1 MPKIMVKGMRC
12 KHCVDSVTKA
22 LTAIDGIEDVA
33 VSLEKGD
40 IVYTESKPVDLAK
53 VKEVINKA
61 GFEAL

>member
-12 KHCVDSVTKA
+12 KHCVESVTRA
-22 LTAIDGIEDVA
+22 LTAIDGVETVA
-33 VSLEKGD
+33 VNLENGD
-40 IVYTESKPVDLAK
+40 VVYTESKPVDLAV